1 MASLPYPLNW
11 LYNHGR
17 VGMAGMP
24 YPPTDCRSYIKINMN
39 TYLNHMNT
47 TEDMNTRLTK
57 EDQAIIK
64 EARGNKCS
72 GPIYSED
79 GLRLLKVLGNPEYLE
94 VKDGVKAI
102 CDDACQ
108 GLDNLHEV
116 VLPASVTDLGTRAF
130 ASCIKLFKITMPGV
144 DFIGIESFA
153 HCENLKEIALPET
166 LGKIWEGAF
175 AGCKALE
182 EINIPSHLN
191 IIDMSAFRS
200 SGLKSLNIEISDDCE
215 CCIYDKAF
223 ASCKHLESVYLNKN
237 VKIVERMAFADCTSL
252 KTIEFEQPSLTC
264 CAGEINA
271 TMLIGC
277 TSLEKIIVPKNKYNN
292 YPDFNIQGFES
303 AQFETRDFNSLIT
316 PKE

>member
-1 MASLPYPLNW
+1 
-11 LYNHGR
+11 
-17 VGMAGMP
+17 
-24 YPPTDCRSYIKINMN
+24 
-39 TYLNHMNT
+39 
-47 TEDMNTRLTK
+47 MNTRLTK
-57 EDQAIIK
+57 EDQAMIK
-64 EARGNKCS
+64 EAKGNKVS

-102 CDDACQ
+102 CDEACQ
-108 GLDNLHEV
+108 GLDNLQDV
-116 VLPASVTDLGTRAF
+116 VLPASVIDLGTRAF

-175 AGCKALE
+175 ADCKALE
-182 EINIPSHLN
+182 EINIPSHLK
-191 IIDMSAFRS
+191 IIDKSAFRN
-200 SGLKSLNIEISDDCE
+200 SGLKSLNIVISEDCK
-215 CCIYDKAF
+215 CWIYDRSF

-237 VKIVERMAFADCTSL
+237 VKILERMAFAGCTSL
-252 KTIEFEQPSLTC
+252 KTIEFENPSLTGLIGETDLI
-264 CAGEINA
+264 AEINT

-277 TSLEKIIVPKNKYNN
+277 TSLEKIIVPKNKYNH
-292 YPDFNIQGFES
+292 YPDFNIQGYES
-303 AQFETRDFNSLIT
+303 AQFETRDFNSLVT

>member
-1 MASLPYPLNW
+1 
-11 LYNHGR
+11 
-17 VGMAGMP
+17 
-24 YPPTDCRSYIKINMN
+24 MN
-39 TYLNHMNT
+39 TG
-47 TEDMNTRLTK
+47 LTK
-57 EDQAIIK
+57 EDQAMIK
-64 EARGNKCS
+64 EAKGNKVS

-79 GLRLLKVLGNPEYLE
+79 GLRLLKVLDNPEYLE

-153 HCENLKEIALPET
+153 HCESLKEIILPET

-175 AGCKALE
+175 ADCKALE
-182 EINIPSHLN
+182 EINIPSHLK
-191 IIDMSAFRS
+191 IIDKSAFRN
-200 SGLKSLNIEISDDCE
+200 SGLKSLNIEISDGGKCLV
-215 CCIYDKAF
+215 YDKAF

-237 VKIVERMAFADCTSL
+237 VKIVERMAFAGCTSL
-252 KTIEFEQPSLTC
+252 MTIGFENPSLTGLIGETDLI
-264 CAGEINA
+264 AEINA

-277 TSLEKIIVPKNKYNN
+277 TSLEKIIVPKNKYNH
-292 YPDFNIQGFES
+292 YPDFNIQGYES
-303 AQFETRDFNSLIT
+303 AQFETRDFNSLVT